1 MISFSSIQDLVTL
14 AENRGQ
20 GLAAVAQQY
29 EAERGGR
36 SAEEV
41 RREMAQ
47 NLTVM
52 RQAVADGLQ
61 RTARS
66 FSGMTGGDAR
76 RLDEWRRQ
84 GHTVLG
90 GRATQAMAYALAV
103 SEVNA
108 GMGRVVAC
116 PTAGSCGIIP
126 GALLAGAPQDDED
139 TLLAGLFTAAGVG
152 LVIEE
157 RACLAGAEGGCQ
169 AECGAAAAM
178 AAAAVTAM
186 HGGTPRQSV
195 QAATLALKNLLGL
208 VCDPVAGLVEV
219 PCVKRNAFGAVHA
232 LVAADMALAGV
243 ESVIPPDEVID
254 AMYRIG
260 RALPPELR
268 ETARGGLAQTPTG
281 RSIAARLF
289 GQGDEGKNRQ

>member
-1 MISFSSIQDLVTL
+1 MISFSSIQELVEL
-14 AENRGQ
+14 AEKRGQ
-20 GLAAVAQQY
+20 GMQEVVEQY
-29 EAERGGR
+29 EADRSGR
-36 SAEEV
+36 AVEEV

-52 RQAVADGLQ
+52 RQAVSDGLKS
-61 RTARS
+61 TARS
-66 FSGMTGGDAR
+66 FSGMTGGDAH
-76 RLDEWRRQ
+76 RLETWRKQ
-84 GHTVLG
+84 GRTVVG
-90 GRATQAMAYALAV
+90 ERAARAMAYALAV

-126 GALLAGAPQDDED
+126 GALLAGVPADDED

-186 HGGTPRQSV
+186 HGGAPRQIG
-195 QAATLALKNLLGL
+195 QAAALALKNLLGL

-232 LVAADMALAGV
+232 LVAADMALAGIA
-243 ESVIPPDEVID
+243 SVIPPDEVID

-281 RSIAARLF
+281 RSITARLF
-289 GQGDEGKNRQ
+289 GH